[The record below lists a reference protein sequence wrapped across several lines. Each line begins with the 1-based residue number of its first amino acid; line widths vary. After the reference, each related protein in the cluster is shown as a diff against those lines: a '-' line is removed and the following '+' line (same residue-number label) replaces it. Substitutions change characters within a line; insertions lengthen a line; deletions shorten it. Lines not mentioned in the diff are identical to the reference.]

1 MQIKYRNSVC
11 MQCLMCVYVQQLLI
25 IEGSCVA
32 IGDAGLGS
40 NEVHYIVTIL
50 RYFCEYLCE

>member
-11 MQCLMCVYVQQLLI
+11 MQCPMCVYVQLI